1 MSEQFKSIETT
12 ELVKIA
18 NAIRTKTGTTDKIS
32 LEDMPAKIAA
42 IEGGVA
48 LPELENEGT
57 AADLM
62 EGKELISSDGNIVT
76 GTMPNNGAIS
86 STMDG
91 INTKSVTVPAGYTS
105 GGTVSLDNTIDNEV
119 NEQADLISQIA
130 AALEGKAAGSE
141 PELQDKT
148 VTPSTSAQT
157 ITADSGYD
165 GLSKVT
171 VSAMPTTTQATP
183 SITVNSSGLITA
195 TATQTAG
202 YVVTG
207 IKTGTK
213 QLTVQAAKTITPT
226 TAAQVA
232 VASGR
237 YTTGAITVK
246 GDANL
251 VAANIAQ
258 GKTIFGVTGTHEGL
272 DSVEQE
278 TWVITLKDGSVVE
291 KAVYL
296 V

>member
-12 ELVKIA
+12 ELTRIA
-18 NAIRTKTGTTDKIS
+18 NAIRVKTGTTDKIS
-32 LEDMPAKIAA
+32 LEDMPAKIVA
-42 IEGGVA
+42 IESGTT
-48 LPELENEGT
+48 LPELENEGS

-130 AALEGKAAGSE
+130 TALEGKAAGSE

-148 VTPSTSAQT
+148 VTPSISAQT

-171 VSAMPTTTQATP
+171 VSAMPTATQATP

-195 TATQTAG
+195 TAAQTAG
-202 YVVTG
+202 YVVVG

-226 TAAQVA
+226 TTAQVA